1 MPSDGGTSSRAA
13 GVDVDAR
20 PDWMRTGYKFF
31 PYTARQGKQ
40 WWVLRLNFDFPE
52 HALYTVFIDGT
63 AAVDT
68 TGDVTNSIPL
78 VASIGALKSF
88 TAFPGEPALAAEVAE
103 AVVREV
109 AAFVVYGSEFDDPC
123 IRCESLADADP
134 MERD

>member
-1 MPSDGGTSSRAA
+1 MSSGGGTPSLAA
-13 GVDVDAR
+13 AVDVDAR

-31 PYTARQGKQ
+31 PYAARQGEQ
-40 WWVLRLNFDFPE
+40 WWVLRLNFDFPA
-52 HALYTVFIDGT
+52 HPLYTVFIDGT
-63 AAVDT
+63 AAADT
-68 TGDVTNSIPL
+68 TGDVAT
-78 VASIGALKSF
+78 
-88 TAFPGEPALAAEVAE
+88 FPGEPALAAEVAE

>member
-1 MPSDGGTSSRAA
+1 MHSGGGTPSRAA

-31 PYTARQGKQ
+31 PYAARQGEQ

-68 TGDVTNSIPL
+68 TGDVANSIPL
-78 VASIGALKSF
+78 VASIGALNPS
-88 TAFPGEPALAAEVAE
+88 TAVAGEPALPAEVAE

-109 AAFVVYGSEFDDPC
+109 AAFVVHGSEFDDPC
-123 IRCESLADADP
+123 MWCESLTDADP